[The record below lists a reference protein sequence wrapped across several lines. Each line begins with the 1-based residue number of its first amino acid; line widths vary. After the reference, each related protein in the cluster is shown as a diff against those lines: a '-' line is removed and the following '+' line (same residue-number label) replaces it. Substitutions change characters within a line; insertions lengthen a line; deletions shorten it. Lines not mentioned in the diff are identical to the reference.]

1 MPKLLQINVCSNI
14 LSIGK
19 ISEDIA
25 KVAKRYGWECYISY
39 ARMHRDSISEEYK
52 IGTLFDVYEHYF
64 EHCFFDREGLASKL
78 STKKLVSYIK
88 KVNPDVIQLHDIHD
102 HYLNY
107 PILFEFLASTDK
119 PVVWVQHDCWA
130 FTGGCMY
137 YDMLNCYQ
145 WKTGCHSCPQKRA
158 LFRNIADKQY
168 LLKKY
173 YFSKIKHLYLV
184 SVSHWMSNMLS
195 QSFLG
200 SRRIETIHNGIDLN
214 IFKPYEESKKKDNII
229 KLLGVAAVWDA
240 RKGLNDFIELR
251 HRLPENYQIKLVGLS
266 NNQIKNLPDGILGIS
281 RTTNME
287 ELAQIYSESTVL
299 VNPTY
304 SDNFPTT
311 NIEALACGTPIVTYN
326 TGGSPEAIDDKTG
339 IVVEQGDVS
348 SLIKAIMDISKNPP
362 LQYDCRT
369 RAKNLFDKDQQFKKY
384 INLYNEVLKQV

>member
-1 MPKLLQINVCSNI
+1 HDKALSNI
-14 LSIGK
+14 LLLT
-19 ISEDIA
+19 A
-25 KVAKRYGWECYISY
+25 
-39 ARMHRDSISEEYK
+39 
-52 IGTLFDVYEHYF
+52 
-64 EHCFFDREGLASKL
+64 
-78 STKKLVSYIK
+78 
-88 KVNPDVIQLHDIHD
+88 
-102 HYLNY
+102 LNY
-107 PILFEFLASTDK
+107 SYTKVLRK
-119 PVVWVQHDCWA
+119 
-130 FTGGCMY
+130 
-137 YDMLNCYQ
+137 
-145 WKTGCHSCPQKRA
+145 
-158 LFRNIADKQY
+158 
-168 LLKKY
+168 
-173 YFSKIKHLYLV
+173 
-184 SVSHWMSNMLS
+184 
-195 QSFLG
+195 LG
-200 SRRIETIHNGIDLN
+200 
-214 IFKPYEESKKKDNII
+214 
-229 KLLGVAAVWDA
+229 
-240 RKGLNDFIELR
+240 
-251 HRLPENYQIKLVGLS
+251 